1 MHQMM
6 IDSELI
12 KQRKENERLKE
23 KEEDVAIQ

>member
-23 KEEDVAIQ
+23 KEEDVAI